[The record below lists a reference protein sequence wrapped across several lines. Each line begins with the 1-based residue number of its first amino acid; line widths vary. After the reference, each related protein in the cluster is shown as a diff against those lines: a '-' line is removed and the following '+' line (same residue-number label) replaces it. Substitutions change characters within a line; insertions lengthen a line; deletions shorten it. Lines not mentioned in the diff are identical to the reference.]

1 MLPRALNMNNIDK
14 KSELLFMRVCLKI
27 INIRKKEKR
36 ERSVNTRA
44 SLSLSKSDKIFLLS
58 VGENK

>member
-1 MLPRALNMNNIDK
+1 
-14 KSELLFMRVCLKI
+14 MRVCLKI

-44 SLSLSKSDKIFLLS
+44 SLSLSKSEKIFLLS
-58 VGENK
+58 VGEKK